1 MRRRAFLYGT
11 VAILAA
17 SPEAE
22 AQQAG
27 KLHQVGVFTGS
38 AYMEASRQGVLTGSA
53 NVEAL
58 RQGLRDLGY
67 REGTD
72 VVILLQD
79 VEGRFDRLD
88 AAVAQL
94 IRRGVD
100 VIVAG
105 GSESVQAARRAT
117 ASIPIVM
124 TSVGDPVRQ
133 GFITSFAKP
142 GGNITGL
149 SNVVSDLAPKWLE
162 LLRSVAPGLKRVAV
176 LWNPP
181 QPAHEGLL
189 KELERGAVSLGL
201 DLQPLA
207 VRTDD
212 DLDGAFATAKRE
224 RVGALTMLGSVVHFR
239 NLRRIADFASQFKLP
254 AVSWTREFVDLGGLM
269 SYGVNQVAQYRRAAY
284 FVDKLLKGAAP
295 ATLPV
300 EQPTNFELIINLK
313 TAKALGLT
321 IPPSLLAR
329 ADQVIE

>member
-1 MRRRAFLYGT
+1 VKRRAFLCGS
-11 VAILAA
+11 VAMLV
-17 SPEAE
+17 PPLKAE

-27 KLHQVGVFTGS
+27 KLHRVGVLTGM
-38 AYMEASRQGVLTGSA
+38 ANVEALRQGVLTGSA

-72 VVILLQD
+72 VVIVQQN

-94 IRRGVD
+94 MRSGVD

-117 ASIPIVM
+117 ISIPIVM
-124 TSVGDPVRQ
+124 TTVGDPVGQ
-133 GFITSFAKP
+133 GFVTSFAKP

-162 LLRSVAPGLKRVAV
+162 LLRSVAPSIKRVAV

-181 QPAHEGLL
+181 QPAHQDLL

-201 DLQPLA
+201 ELQPLA
-207 VRTDD
+207 VRTDG
-212 DLDGAFATAKRE
+212 DLDGAFVTATRE
-224 RVGALTMLGSVVHFR
+224 RVGALTMLGSVVHFL
-239 NLRRIADFASQFKLP
+239 NLRRIADFAKQSKLP

-269 SYGVNQVAQYRRAAY
+269 SYGVNQVGQYRRAAY
-284 FVDKLLKGAAP
+284 FVDKILKGARP
-295 ATLPV
+295 ADLPI
-300 EQPTNFELIINLK
+300 EQPSTFEFIINLK

>member
-1 MRRRAFLYGT
+1 MDRRAFITMVGGSIL
-11 VAILAA
+11 VAPVAV
-17 SPEAE
+17 E
-22 AQQAG
+22 AQQAP
-27 KLHQVGVFTGS
+27 KL
-38 AYMEASRQGVLTGSA
+38 YRIGVLTGSA
-53 NVEAL
+53 TVANVEAF

-72 VVILLQD
+72 VVILHSD

-94 IRRGVD
+94 MQHGVD

-124 TSVGDPVRQ
+124 TTVGDPVGQ
-133 GFITSFAKP
+133 GFVASFAKP

-162 LLRSVAPGLKRVAV
+162 LLRSVAPAVKRVAV

-181 QPAHEGLL
+181 QPAHKGLL

-201 DLQPLA
+201 ELRPLA
-207 VRTDD
+207 IRTADE
-212 DLDGAFATAKRE
+212 LDGAFGTVKRE
-224 RVGALTMLGSVVHFR
+224 RVGGLTMLGSVLHFQ
-239 NLRRIADFASQFKLP
+239 NLRRIADFAKQSRLP
-254 AVSWTREFVDLGGLM
+254 AVSWTREFVMLGGLM
-269 SYGVNQVAQYRRAAY
+269 SYGVNQVGQYRRAAY
-284 FVDKLLKGAAP
+284 FVDRIFKGASP
-295 ATLPV
+295 ANLPV
-300 EQPTNFELIINLK
+300 EQPTKFELVINLK

-321 IPPSLLAR
+321 IPQSVLLR